1 MDCYKNSDNCQ
12 MCCILFISSVHMM
25 HCGRSMMPR
34 SYRLLR
40 RQDCVFSQTSGPHC
54 CMETLIT
61 SHTCNPSLTRFV
73 VNNYYKPSNMTISLG
88 AIHQSPFPWGKFFM
102 YLQLSNSDCH
112 LVWSA
117 SFRFKCPNLII
128 FINFAIS

>member
-1 MDCYKNSDNCQ
+1 MSTLKCIAMDCYKNSDNCQ

-73 VNNYYKPSNMTISLG
+73 DNNYYKPSNMTISLG
-88 AIHQSPFPWGKFFM
+88 AIHQSPFSLGKIFHVFVV
-102 YLQLSNSDCH
+102 LKFRLSFSM
-112 LVWSA
+112 VS
-117 SFRFKCPNLII
+117 I
-128 FINFAIS
+128 FQV